1 MDYFVQTQQ
10 LPSHIAAIRS
20 LAVLKIQAPAFALLH
35 PRRMLGQ
42 IRAAASWGQPP
53 ILQGFALTLGYRS
66 WSLVVSPA
74 PFPLWWFYSG
84 SQNQYTKQLSGLYF
98 FIFSPKW
105 SNSVWMERVGNVGL
119 SVCSDIHQPVR
130 SLPNLRPIRAGR
142 WHTDPSLAAEQTSQ
156 P

>member
-10 LPSHIAAIRS
+10 LPSHITAIRS

-53 ILQGFALTLGYRS
+53 ILQGFALTPGYLQLEPGCVPS
-66 WSLVVSPA
+66 SVSPVVVLLCQSKPVHKTA
-74 PFPLWWFYSG
+74 FR
-84 SQNQYTKQLSGLYF
+84 T
-98 FIFSPKW
+98 IFSPKW
-105 SNSVWMERVGNVGL
+105 SNSVWMEGVGNVGL
-119 SVCSDIHQPVR
+119 SVCSDIHQPVH